1 MGNNT
6 DILCRR
12 SHDDFPQRK
21 TSVRSWTGPLSRIQ
35 PILSSHSLYLSAS
48 WASIRCVSQR
58 SNEGSRSSNPCHGQC
73 LTYLSLSGLLNGVD
87 PDLSFYLLS
96 IANAS
101 SVIGRLGGGILA
113 DRLGET
119 PHVLALQFRNELKY
133 QVLSIS

>member
-1 MGNNT
+1 M
-6 DILCRR
+6 
-12 SHDDFPQRK
+12 
-21 TSVRSWTGPLSRIQ
+21 
-35 PILSSHSLYLSAS
+35 
-48 WASIRCVSQR
+48 
-58 SNEGSRSSNPCHGQC
+58 
-73 LTYLSLSGLLNGVD
+73 TYLSLSGLLNGVD

-119 PHVLALQFRNELKY
+119 AHVLALEFRNELKY